1 MIEALRLIVFALTVG
16 IIALEGGILKSG
28 TSVERLSSSIAILIL
43 IWGTSINLNN
53 LSLLGALS
61 KNHLE
66 INKTLTHNV
75 CMILNVLE
83 ISKLKYEN
91 S

>member
-1 MIEALRLIVFALTVG
+1 MG
-16 IIALEGGILKSG
+16 ISFYTKNSLK
-28 TSVERLSSSIAILIL
+28 
-43 IWGTSINLNN
+43 NLNTEKN
-53 LSLLGALS
+53 VMSLLGALS

-83 ISKLKYEN
+83 ISKLKMKILN
-91 S
+91 FGKAPFV